1 MRRKSSR
8 TKQSYSPSSR
18 SAKKISE
25 SFRANRWKGEK
36 KKKLCT
42 LRKPEAGYKKTG
54 D

>member
-8 TKQSYSPSSR
+8 KKQSYSPSSR
-18 SAKKISE
+18 SAKQISE
-25 SFRANRWKGEK
+25 SFRTNRRKGEK

-42 LRKPEAGYKKTG
+42 LCKPEAGYRKTG